1 MKQPRLTYLF
11 LTFLLALL
19 SASCKK
25 DSLPA
30 PVAEEEESGS
40 GVFVSVVVN
49 TEGGNTSRAI
59 GSPKPGEE
67 GDGDQAGVGEE
78 NEVHD
83 LNVFFFQGEV
93 DENTGERL
101 GINSVNAETIGVEC
115 LYFAEEEL
123 QYLGRDG
130 GYDAVYS
137 VTKEVSAE
145 TNLRIGETYDV
156 LVVANYGKEITLSET
171 INSLEDLR
179 DITHHAMSEAADGH
193 RFLMSSA
200 GPETNPITI
209 EASNSEHTPSTVS
222 VNVERVAARVDV
234 CLEKNGE
241 YVPVDYPNDKAK
253 ITGMTLVNVYNQES
267 YIFKRVSVETNFSQ
281 IVYLGDENINSDG
294 KAINYVVDPQTQE
307 ANKVSDNYDNYFTDL
322 DLITYAH
329 WSLPDETT
337 TISSVDDAGI
347 EYSFLGYVQENVMPV
362 SSIKT
367 EEEKQKY
374 CTGIVF
380 RIEYTNNTTW
390 GQSTPIQS
398 IFYKTYWIRHADD
411 DNPDDTGIM
420 EYGIVRNNIY
430 QINVKSISGREKEL
444 DITVKTKDWLHKQ
457 GSITWS

>member
-30 PVAEEEESGS
+30 PAAEEEESGS
-40 GVFVSVVVN
+40 GVYVSVVVN
-49 TEGGNTSRAI
+49 TGGSNLSRV
-59 GSPKPGEE
+59 PTPGEE
-67 GDGDQAGVGEE
+67 GDGPQAGVGEE

-93 DENTGERL
+93 DNGTRL
-101 GINSVNAETIGVEC
+101 GINSADAVSIEVEC

-123 QYLGRDG
+123 QYLGRN

-145 TNLRIGETYDV
+145 TNLQIGETYDV
-156 LVVANYGKEITLSET
+156 LVVANYGREITLSET
-171 INSLEDLR
+171 INSLADLR
-179 DITHHAMSEAADGH
+179 DITHHAMSEEADGH
-193 RFLMSSA
+193 HFLMSSA

-209 EASNSEHTPSTVS
+209 EASNSEYTPSTVS
-222 VNVERVAARVDV
+222 VNVERVAARVDIH
-234 CLEKNGE
+234 LEENGE
-241 YVPVDYPNDKAK
+241 YVPIDYPNDKAK
-253 ITGMTLVNVYNQES
+253 ITGMTLINVYNKES
-267 YIFKRVSVETNFSQ
+267 YVFKHVSEGEELSQ
-281 IVYLGDENINSDG
+281 IIYLGNENTGQNG
-294 KAINYVVDPQTQE
+294 EAVNYVVDPQTKD
-307 ANKVSDNYDNYFTDL
+307 ANKPAGNYDNYFKNL
-322 DLITYAH
+322 DLTSYSY

-337 TISSVDDAGI
+337 AISSVDKAGT
-347 EYSFLGYVQENVMPV
+347 EYFLLGYVQENVMPK
-362 SSIKT
+362 SYTAT
-367 EEEKQKY
+367 EEDRQKY

-380 RIEYTNNTTW
+380 RVEYTNNTTW
-390 GQSTPIQS
+390 GQDDPIKST
-398 IFYKTYWIRHADD
+398 FYKTYWIRHADD
-411 DNPDDTGIM
+411 DNPNDTGIM

-430 QINVKSISGREKEL
+430 QVDVKSISGREKDL

>member
-1 MKQPRLTYLF
+1 MKHLRLTYLF
-11 LTFLLALL
+11 LTLLLALM
-19 SASCKK
+19 SASCKD
-25 DSLPA
+25 DSLFV
-30 PVAEEEESGS
+30 PVAEEESGS
-40 GVFVSVVVN
+40 GVYVSVVVN
-49 TEGGNTSRAI
+49 TEGGNASRV
-59 GSPKPGEE
+59 GQPTPGE
-67 GDGDQAGVGEE
+67 DGDRPQPGVDDE
-78 NEVHD
+78 NRVYD

-93 DENTGERL
+93 DSDGKRL
-101 GINSVNAETIGVEC
+101 GINSENAEIIGVEC
-115 LYFAEEEL
+115 LYFAEKEL
-123 QYLGRDG
+123 QYLGKD

-137 VTKEVSAE
+137 VTKEVSEE
-145 TNLRIGETYDV
+145 TNLQIGQTYDV
-156 LVVANYGKEITLSET
+156 LVVANYGRDITLSET
-171 INSLEDLR
+171 INSLADLR
-179 DITHHAMSEAADGH
+179 DITHHAMSEATDGH

-200 GPETNPITI
+200 GPETNSITI
-209 EASNSEHTPSTVS
+209 EAGNSEYTPSTVS